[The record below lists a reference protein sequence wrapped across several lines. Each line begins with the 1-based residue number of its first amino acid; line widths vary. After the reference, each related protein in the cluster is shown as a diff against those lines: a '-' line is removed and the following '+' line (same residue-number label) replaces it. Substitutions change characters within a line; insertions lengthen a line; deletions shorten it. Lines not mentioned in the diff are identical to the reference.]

1 MLCPNC
7 NKEISDDA
15 QFCQYCGKQIFKE
28 DENTKY
34 NTNAISIF
42 TSIISIIFLL
52 LVIIFIKVGYK
63 TFISPKI
70 KTITKPPV
78 NEAEVKNA
86 VFVRMFYVSNTES
99 LSTFCQNAGYV
110 PNNFINL
117 FSESFKNSIQNAD
130 NILEKNGFD
139 KNELSNSSSLND
151 KILMEY
157 EKDYNTYQSKHNY
170 SNTKEDYCRMY
181 DSNASDMV
189 RTKIN
194 MFKNAKPDLYFD

>member
-1 MLCPNC
+1 MLCPFC

-15 QFCQYCGKQIFKE
+15 QFCQYCGKQMLKE
-28 DENTKY
+28 EKNIKNTS
-34 NTNAISIF
+34 TIGIF
-42 TSIISIIFLL
+42 TSIISILFLL
-52 LVIIFIKVGYK
+52 LVMVFIKAGYK

-70 KTITKPPV
+70 RTIAKPPV

-86 VFVRMFYVSNTES
+86 VFVRMFYISNTES
-99 LSTFCQNAGYV
+99 LSTFCQNTGYV

-130 NILEKNGFD
+130 NIIEKNGFD
-139 KNELSNSSSLND
+139 INELSNSSSLND

-157 EKDYNTYQSKHNY
+157 EKDYNIYQSKHNS
-170 SNTKEDYCRMY
+170 SNAKEDYCRMY

-189 RTKIN
+189 KTKIN